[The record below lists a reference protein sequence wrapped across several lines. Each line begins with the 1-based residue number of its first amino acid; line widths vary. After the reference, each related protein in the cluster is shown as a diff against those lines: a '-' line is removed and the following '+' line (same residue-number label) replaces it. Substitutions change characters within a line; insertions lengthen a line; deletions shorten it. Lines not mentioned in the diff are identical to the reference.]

1 MKISRSTK
9 ASPLRPFPPVDIST
23 PTMFRISGLSRNT
36 SIVQPPPTPYPSDAT
51 NSKTPPLSDGVV
63 KGASRT
69 FLSVLKKPTEM
80 MNATCANERV
90 KLQTCEETKSAKSVV
105 SRGIVKMNSCILEKC
120 LLFKWK
126 KNFLHDDLSWITA
139 RVSVL
144 RVGKTTFK

>member
-1 MKISRSTK
+1 M
-9 ASPLRPFPPVDIST
+9 
-23 PTMFRISGLSRNT
+23 
-36 SIVQPPPTPYPSDAT
+36 PPTPKHHLY
-51 NSKTPPLSDGVV
+51 LMGVV

-120 LLFKWK
+120 LLFK
-126 KNFLHDDLSWITA
+126 
-139 RVSVL
+139 
-144 RVGKTTFK
+144 